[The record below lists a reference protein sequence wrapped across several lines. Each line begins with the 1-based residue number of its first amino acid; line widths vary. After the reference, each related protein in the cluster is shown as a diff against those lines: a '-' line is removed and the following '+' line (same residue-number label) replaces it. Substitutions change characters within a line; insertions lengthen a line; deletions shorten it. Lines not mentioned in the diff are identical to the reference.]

1 MKVMALFGKKI
12 ENPVAELSSCSEKKN
27 VEKDTTGGSSS
38 SSSGTTE
45 SKGGDN
51 RIKVE

>member
-1 MKVMALFGKKI
+1 MKVMALFGKQI

-27 VEKDTTGGSSS
+27 VVKDTTGGSSSS

-45 SKGGDN
+45 SKGDN